1 MSKRP
6 SEALR
11 LLEAY
16 TQAHGTS
23 GHEDAVRAIFVRELR
38 GRTLQCGTSRRRD
51 VGGAVST
58 HLDKFEIV
66 VAEPPKE

>member
-38 GRTLQCGTSRRRD
+38 GRTLQADGFGQMALALAIAATPQQQSCSYR
-51 VGGAVST
+51 
-58 HLDKFEIV
+58 
-66 VAEPPKE
+66 